1 MSPDSRSVVLLFP
14 NPPIPLVVS
23 PVCVALYRCV
33 SPVGSSVERGFS
45 GWSRVRSAAG
55 SVARVCRLTP
65 LCSRTTLC
73 LLSLLHHRGRWVS
86 LTYHEA
92 SASGT
97 LTIVASWSLSSL
109 TAGLLPPSEDS
120 TNIVVSGNGWTFSIA
135 AGVLVAGSSYA
146 IHVHAIDTTGFS
158 SWHAGDAS
166 LMVQVHASLLASR
179 ACSPG
184 V

>member
-1 MSPDSRSVVLLFP
+1 MSSISPAPQGEVGQSHLSRGLGLR
-14 NPPIPLVVS
+14 N
-23 PVCVALYRCV
+23 AN
-33 SPVGSSVERGFS
+33 
-45 GWSRVRSAAG
+45 
-55 SVARVCRLTP
+55 
-65 LCSRTTLC
+65 
-73 LLSLLHHRGRWVS
+73 HRRQLESELADGG
-86 LTYHEA
+86 A
-92 SASGT
+92 
-97 LTIVASWSLSSL
+97 
-109 TAGLLPPSEDS
+109 PSEDS